1 MTFLRLWLIGTAVF
15 IVGAM
20 IWGFAPILVPLLLV
34 FAGLAGLVVIIVRL
48 ARALERRRTSHAQD
62 QDPT

>member
-34 FAGLAGLVVIIVRL
+34 FVGLAVLVAIIVRL
-48 ARALERRRTSHAQD
+48 ARALERWRASHVQD
-62 QDPT
+62 EDKT

>member
-1 MTFLRLWLIGTAVF
+1 MTFLRLWLIGTAIF

-34 FAGLAGLVVIIVRL
+34 FVGLAALVAIIVRL
-48 ARALERRRTSHAQD
+48 ARALERWRASQVQD
-62 QDPT
+62 EDKT

>member
-34 FAGLAGLVVIIVRL
+34 FVGLAALVAIIVRL
-48 ARALERRRTSHAQD
+48 ARALERWRASQVQD
-62 QDPT
+62 EDKT

>member
-34 FAGLAGLVVIIVRL
+34 FVGLAALVAVIVRL
-48 ARALERRRTSHAQD
+48 ARALERWRASQVQD
-62 QDPT
+62 EDKT